1 VDEIVI
7 SLTAA
12 KELLSK
18 VKIDKTATW
27 NTPTTALFMDAC
39 KGYGSREKLLPDS
52 SLQETAT
59 RGGGRGGGRER
70 NAEIDAAV
78 KENVATFTLK
88 VEICEN
94 CNEEPNPVKLRCA
107 FPRCKKSAAQS
118 ASSPHKSTADLLG
131 SFSFALNMRLQ
142 LPLLEQSLLYP
153 HYSFCLYLH
162 RRCFLPGL
170 FLLIW
175 CIKPLYPSDTI

>member
-1 VDEIVI
+1 VDEIVT

-27 NTPTTALFMDAC
+27 NTPTTALFMKTPARVMDRQ
-39 KGYGSREKLLPDS
+39 KSYYSTLLS
-52 SLQETAT
+52 KKRRLEEA
-59 RGGGRGGGRER
+59 EAEAKKR

-107 FPRCKKSAAQS
+107 FPRCIKVRCSKCVVAPQKYCGPFGQLFFCTEHA
-118 ASSPHKSTADLLG
+118 PST
-131 SFSFALNMRLQ
+131 S
-142 LPLLEQSLLYP
+142 
-153 HYSFCLYLH
+153 
-162 RRCFLPGL
+162 
-170 FLLIW
+170 
-175 CIKPLYPSDTI
+175 TT